1 MAITLAAVALAIPA
15 FVFVLWPLWARTH
28 PTLATSADAKR
39 AELLAEKALAL
50 RAIRDLEL
58 DHETGHMA
66 EDDYTELRARHEARA
81 VVILRQLDALGPE
94 RPSRGGRRSSPAD
107 QADATAAPSAP
118 VPWSRQPLMLAGGAA
133 GLLVFGVVLGVLA
146 VRFTAPAPPEPPQP
160 PQPMVQAAPGPMA
173 AIPGMPPAA
182 GAGGPSAEGGAP
194 RPIPKGVLEGM
205 LQAARASLNAGR
217 VQEAIAA
224 YQAILKREPGNVEA
238 LAHFGLILAMAGHAD
253 RAIEHFDRALQ
264 IDPDY
269 AEALS
274 YTAQVRFELKQDYQG
289 AIAAWERFAKVVDSA
304 EARDEAQ
311 ARIREA
317 RSRMAA
323 APPAPA
329 PPAPEKPAAA
339 GAATPKGPSK
349 P

>member
-28 PTLATSADAKR
+28 PTLATAADAKR

-66 EDDYTELRARHEARA
+66 EDDYAELRARHEARA
-81 VVILRQLDALGPE
+81 VAILRQLDALGPE
-94 RPSRGGRRSSPAD
+94 RPSGGGRRPRPAD

-118 VPWSRQPLMLAGGAA
+118 VPWSRQPLVLAGGAV

-146 VRFTAPAPPEPPQP
+146 VRFTAPAPPEPPE
-160 PQPMVQAAPGPMA
+160 PMVQAAPGPMA
-173 AIPGMPPAA
+173 SMPDMPPAA
-182 GAGGPSAEGGAP
+182 GAGGTPAEGGAP
-194 RPIPKGVLEGM
+194 RPIPKGMLEGM

-217 VQEAIAA
+217 MQEAIAA

-289 AIAAWERFAKVVDSA
+289 AIAAWERFAKIVDSA
-304 EARDEAQ
+304 EARNEAQ

-323 APPAPA
+323 APLV
-329 PPAPEKPAAA
+329 PEKPAAA

>member
-28 PTLATSADAKR
+28 PTLATSADSKR

-66 EDDYTELRARHEARA
+66 EDDYAELRPRHEARA
-81 VVILRQLDALGPE
+81 VAILRQLDALGPE
-94 RPSRGGRRSSPAD
+94 RPARGGRRSGPTD
-107 QADATAAPSAP
+107 QADAAAAPSAP
-118 VPWSRQPLMLAGGAA
+118 VPWSRQPLVLAGGAG
-133 GLLVFGVVLGVLA
+133 GLLVFGVTLGVLA

-160 PQPMVQAAPGPMA
+160 PPPMVQAAPGPMA
-173 AIPGMPPAA
+173 GMPGMPPAA
-182 GAGGPSAEGGAP
+182 GAGGTPAEGGAP
-194 RPIPKGVLEGM
+194 RPIPKGMLEGM

-217 VQEAIAA
+217 MQEAIAA

-317 RSRMAA
+317 RSRLAA
-323 APPAPA
+323 APS
-329 PPAPEKPAAA
+329 APEKPAAA
-339 GAATPKGPSK
+339 GAATSKGPSK